1 MSKTHCLG
9 YRPIFVAFSFRFTP
23 GNVSKHPITVPWML
37 ACLDV
42 SGGHIPLLKN
52 QSQQVGAVCLW
63 SLSAATRHRVLYTIN
78 RCFHWGVCLTNTLS
92 LFVSSAAI
100 GLLFLPE
107 TILIKDGLWN
117 KKNLLYRQVVNTI
130 ELL

>member
-1 MSKTHCLG
+1 METINKLEK
-9 YRPIFVAFSFRFTP
+9 RIFFLHEKWARLIVSATGQSLPRFLFRFTP

-52 QSQQVGAVCLW
+52 QSQQVGAVCLC

-78 RCFHWGVCLTNTLS
+78 RCFHWGFCLTNTLS

-100 GLLFLPE
+100 GLLFLPN
-107 TILIKDGLWN
+107 TKILK
-117 KKNLLYRQVVNTI
+117 RF
-130 ELL
+130 